1 MTVEDSVTDTNNLR
15 ETSQRPTLPVWLG
28 LCLGVGIVF
37 VGVFLRFSPLGTF
50 GAILIGSGFL
60 IPSIWWLHC
69 NSLDEKALMRF
80 DETQRENQ
88 NLSRYLT
95 DSERLVVDGLGATTP
110 PRPKDRKWPLMATL
124 SVALMLLGAWVL
136 SVSMSN
142 SDSPTE
148 SPAANDQTPLLDDS
162 VDDPQAVPE
171 EASGF
176 KEGKLETPLS
186 LSDKPDNDVSLT
198 IHEITLGEACR
209 YGEITD
215 GIDPGFQYLQL
226 TADFDVRELG
236 SPTFD
241 LGEML
246 SFPKSID
253 SAGFKKEADWASGC
267 EQSPDHEEWN
277 VILNSGEKARV
288 YGAFIVPEDA
298 EILEINGYQ
307 FPAK

>member
-15 ETSQRPTLPVWLG
+15 KTSQGPTLPVWLG

-95 DSERLVVDGLGATTP
+95 DSERLVVDGLGTTTP

-142 SDSPTE
+142 SDLSIRGSWYRE
-148 SPAANDQTPLLDDS
+148 SA
-162 VDDPQAVPE
+162 
-171 EASGF
+171 
-176 KEGKLETPLS
+176 
-186 LSDKPDNDVSLT
+186 
-198 IHEITLGEACR
+198 
-209 YGEITD
+209 
-215 GIDPGFQYLQL
+215 
-226 TADFDVRELG
+226 
-236 SPTFD
+236 
-241 LGEML
+241 
-246 SFPKSID
+246 
-253 SAGFKKEADWASGC
+253 
-267 EQSPDHEEWN
+267 
-277 VILNSGEKARV
+277 
-288 YGAFIVPEDA
+288 
-298 EILEINGYQ
+298 
-307 FPAK
+307 